1 MFERFT
7 EPARQVVVLAQNEA
21 RGLRHNY
28 IGTEHLLLGLLR
40 EREGLAAQALAS
52 LGVRC
57 EELRSE
63 VGRIIGEGEE
73 VTTGQIPFTPRAK
86 KVLELSMREALS
98 LGHDYIGTEHLLLA
112 IVRENEGVAARIL
125 LDSGADAD
133 KVRSAV
139 LSAAGTEMPPG
150 YDESMR
156 RAVREPSAT
165 AFWVRAPRAIDR
177 LVSSE
182 VLLVAGGWLLFGLAL
197 GIGIL
202 LGWLIWG

>member
-1 MFERFT
+1 VFERFT
-7 EPARQVVVLAQNEA
+7 EPARQVVVLAQDEA
-21 RGLRHNY
+21 RRLRHNY

-40 EREGLAAQALAS
+40 EREGLAVQALAS

-57 EELRSE
+57 EEVRSQ

-98 LGHDYIGTEHLLLA
+98 LGHNYIATEHLLLA

-125 LDSGADAD
+125 VDSGAGAD

-165 AFWVRAPRAIDR
+165 AFWVGAPRTIDR
-177 LVSSE
+177 VVSGE

-197 GIGIL
+197 GIGIF